1 MLGREDK
8 QKNFYDEYVFGAMI
22 PEDHI
27 LVKIKKSLDF
37 SFIEEETKDL
47 YSWDFGRPAF
57 PAEVM
62 FRLLFLEFFYN
73 LSDVE
78 VSRQCRYNVLFRW
91 FVGLAVEDKVP
102 DDTSL
107 VVFRRRLGEERFERL
122 FNRVVGKAKEEG
134 LLKERYKIIDATVVV
149 ADIAIPNTVNLIRQG
164 RRVILK
170 EIAEK
175 DGLAAERLE
184 PEYLTREKIMGKPT
198 AEELVEEVERSRR
211 FMGEV
216 KGRYGEE
223 VDEKVE
229 ALERILTPGGGQ
241 EKVVS
246 FIDFEAR
253 HGRKSPKRM
262 FLGYKAHIAEDENEI
277 VTSCELLLGNRH
289 EGHELPRLLE
299 MEKEKGLSAEAVVA
313 DGLYDSGDNRSRIHE
328 EGMKA
333 YIPFRGERRGME
345 EFKYLAEEDQV
356 VCAAEKKTIGK
367 IRQEN
372 GMLYYFSAHDCRRC
386 SRLRKCV
393 RENQVRMTVWISD
406 DYKQKIA
413 DDGEGRHEALRIRKM
428 VERKFGEAKKWHGMA
443 RARYRGR
450 AKVKIQV
457 LMTFLVLNVKR
468 IARLL
473 EQKASHRDL
482 LWVPI

>member
-8 QKNFYDEYVFGAMI
+8 QKDFFDEYVFGSMI

-27 LVKIKKSLDF
+27 LVKVKKSLDF

-47 YSWDFGRPAF
+47 YSRDFGRPAF
-57 PAEVM
+57 PPEVM

-91 FVGLAVEDKVP
+91 FVGLAVEEKVP

-122 FNRVVGKAKEEG
+122 FAQVVGKAKEEG
-134 LLKERYKIIDATVVV
+134 LLKERYKIIDATAVV
-149 ADIAIPNTVNLIRQG
+149 ADVAIPNTVNLIRQG

-170 EIAEK
+170 EIAK
-175 DGLAAERLE
+175 QERLADVE
-184 PEYLTREKIMGKPT
+184 PEYLTREKIIGKPT
-198 AEELVEEVERSRR
+198 AEELVEEVELSRR
-211 FMGEV
+211 FVAEV

-229 ALERILTPGGGQ
+229 ALEGILTPGGGQ

-253 HGRKSPKRM
+253 HGRKSPKKM
-262 FLGYKAHIAEDENEI
+262 FMGYKAHIAEDESEI
-277 VTSCELLLGNRH
+277 VTSCEVLSGNRH

-299 MEKEKGLSAEAVVA
+299 LEKEKGLKAEAVVA
-313 DGLYDSGDNRSRIHE
+313 DGLYDSGENRSRIHG

-333 YIPFRGERRGME
+333 YIPFRGERKEME
-345 EFKYLAEEDQV
+345 KFRYLPEEDQV
-356 VCAAEKKTIGK
+356 ICTAEKRTIGK

-386 SRLRKCV
+386 PRLRKCV
-393 RENQVRMTVWISD
+393 RENQVRMTVWVSD

-413 DDGEGRHEALRIRKM
+413 DDGEGRREALRIRKM

-443 RARYRGR
+443 RARYRGK

-468 IARLL
+468 MARLL
-473 EQKASHRDL
+473 DHRDL

>member
-1 MLGREDK
+1 VEAETS
-8 QKNFYDEYVFGAMI
+8 NIY
-22 PEDHI
+22 
-27 LVKIKKSLDF
+27 SL
-37 SFIEEETKDL
+37 
-47 YSWDFGRPAF
+47 DFGRPAF

-78 VSRQCRYNVLFRW
+78 VSGQCRYNALFRW

-107 VVFRRRLGEERFERL
+107 VVFRRRLGEERFEGM
-122 FNRVVGKAKEEG
+122 FGRVVEKAKEEG
-134 LLKERYKIIDATVVV
+134 LLKERYKIVDATAVV
-149 ADIAIPNTVNLIRQG
+149 ADVAIPNTVNLIRQG

-170 EIAEK
+170 EIAKK
-175 DGLAAERLE
+175 DCLAAKRLE
-184 PEYLTREKIMGKPT
+184 PDYLTGEKIMQKPT

-211 FMGEV
+211 FIEEV
-216 KGRYGEE
+216 RGRYGKEI
-223 VDEKVE
+223 DQKIE
-229 ALERILTPGGGQ
+229 ALEGILRPGEGQ

-246 FIDFEAR
+246 FVDFEAR
-253 HGRKSPKRM
+253 HGRKSPQKM
-262 FLGYKAHIAEDENEI
+262 FIGYKAHIAEDENEI
-277 VTSCELLLGNRH
+277 VTSCEVLSGNRH
-289 EGHELPRLLE
+289 EGHELPRLLK
-299 MEKEKGLSAEAVVA
+299 MEKEKGLKSEAVVA

-333 YIPFRGERRGME
+333 YIPFRGERRGRE
-345 EFKYLAEEDQV
+345 KFRYLPEEDQV
-356 VCAAEKKTIGK
+356 VCVAEKRTIGK
-367 IRQEN
+367 LPQEN

-393 RENQVRMTVWISD
+393 RENQVRMTVWVSD

-413 DDGEGRHEALRIRKM
+413 DDGEGRREALRIRKM

-468 IARLL
+468 MARLL
-473 EQKASHRDL
+473 EQKAVHRNL
-482 LWVPI
+482 SWVPI